1 MAAQE
6 RESDRRVFWPED
18 LPPAKRPV
26 EEEEEEE
33 VQVKRKKKVEEVPQR
48 GGP

>member
-1 MAAQE
+1 MCHVAFGRPQ
-6 RESDRRVFWPED
+6 D

-26 EEEEEEE
+26 EEDEEEE

-48 GGP
+48 GALKKEL